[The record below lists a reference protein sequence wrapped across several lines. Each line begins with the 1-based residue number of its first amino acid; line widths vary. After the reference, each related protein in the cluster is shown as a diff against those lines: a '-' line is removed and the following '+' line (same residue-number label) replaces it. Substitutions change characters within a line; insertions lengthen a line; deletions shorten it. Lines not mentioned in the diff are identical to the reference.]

1 VKVGKKVQG
10 QEVGSKMVVI
20 RHGRASRRA
29 VNRIE
34 KALESKVRQAGRKAC
49 REVEA

>member
-1 VKVGKKVQG
+1 MKVGKKEQG
-10 QEVGSKMVVI
+10 QEGSKMVVI

-34 KALESKVRQAGRKAC
+34 KALEVKVRQAGRKAC
-49 REVEA
+49 REEA